1 MNRKGV
7 SETFTPARATILS
20 LIIIA
25 ILIFLFIVTTEIF
38 KGLAC
43 DLKCLI
49 KGLLPLNLGSM
60 IGGGCSC

>member
-7 SETFTPARATILS
+7 SEAFTPARAIILS
-20 LIIIA
+20 LIIIV
-25 ILIFLFIVTTEIF
+25 ILIFLFGVTTDIF

-43 DLKCLI
+43 DLKCAI
-49 KGLLPLNLGSM
+49 KGSLPLNLGSM